1 VALTP
6 RPEIPEVLAR
16 FGWDP
21 VTPAIAEPGGHIN
34 ESYRVGDGLLQRL
47 NPLVFPDGAAV
58 LSNVALVSSH
68 LRNAALAAGWPEV
81 ERRVLTLFLTPEG
94 APGVQAPDGAW
105 WRLCRYLTGTR
116 SVTRT
121 PTRGEAVAIAAA
133 FGEFHQ
139 LMASYQGPELR
150 VVLPD
155 FHDPLRRVTA
165 LETVARTDPEG
176 RKAAVT
182 AELAFARSRAGLAA
196 RFMDLLALG
205 EVPSRLAHNDA
216 KPGNVLLDVRTG
228 EALAVI
234 DLDTVMPGTLLT
246 DVGDLIRSVACSAR
260 EDEVNLA
267 KVHVRRDLF
276 AALLQGWFRTAGTI
290 MVAAERAHWVMAGLV
305 ITYEQGVRFL
315 TDHLAG
321 DRYYRIARPGHNLD
335 RARVQFRLL
344 EDLEREQPGL
354 ERLVRQAS

>member
-1 VALTP
+1 MP

-21 VTPAIAEPGGHIN
+21 ATPAIVEPGGHIN
-34 ESYRVGDGLLQRL
+34 DSYRVGDGLLQRL
-47 NPLVFPDGAAV
+47 NPAVFRNGGEV
-58 LSNVALVSSH
+58 LSNVALVTAH
-68 LRNAALAAGWPEV
+68 LRTAAIAAGWPDV
-81 ERRVLTLFLTPEG
+81 ERRVLTLILTPQG
-94 APGVQAPDGAW
+94 APGARAPDGAW

-116 SVTRT
+116 TVTRT

-139 LMASYQGPELR
+139 LMADYQGPELA

-155 FHDPLRRVTA
+155 FHDPVQRVTA
-165 LETVARTDPEG
+165 LEEVAHANPAG
-176 RKAAVT
+176 RQEAVA
-182 AELAFARSRAGLAA
+182 AELAFARSRAGLAV
-196 RFMDLLALG
+196 RFMELLSGG
-205 EVPSRLAHNDA
+205 EVPRRIVHNDA
-216 KPGNVLLDVRTG
+216 KPGNVLLDARTG

-246 DVGDLIRSVACSAR
+246 DVGDLIRSVACAAQ

-267 KVHVRRDLF
+267 RVHLRRDLF
-276 AALLQGWFRTAGTI
+276 TALLQGWFRTAGPI
-290 MVAAERAHWVMAGLV
+290 MVAAERAHWVTAGLV

-321 DRYYRIARPGHNLD
+321 DRYYRISRPGHNLD

-344 EDLEREQPGL
+344 EDLEREQAGL
-354 ERLVRQAS
+354 ERLVHLAGG